1 MYLSLLETVKPYV
14 MESLRMP
21 ALPALLLFS
30 HTLDCSGD
38 FSVIVCDCWL
48 ELKFLSAE
56 HAQDQVH
63 SKFQFAFYFGFYIQ
77 VLAAVRLRKLWR
89 QLLMMKLTDTSA
101 QVRDDERHRA
111 EQNALEA
118 KLSRGLVE
126 FVHNT
131 TVFSI
136 KRLLPGDL
144 KVTSIL
150 HCIHTN
156 IIPQRCYMLEQG
168 ETWKH

>member
-63 SKFQFAFYFGFYIQ
+63 ISICLQLWIFFQ
-77 VLAAVRLRKLWR
+77 VLSAVRLRKLWR
-89 QLLMMKLTDTSA
+89 QLLLMKLTDTSA

-144 KVTSIL
+144 KVTCIL
-150 HCIHTN
+150 HCILAN
-156 IIPQRCYMLEQG
+156 IISPRCYM
-168 ETWKH
+168 

>member
-1 MYLSLLETVKPYV
+1 M
-14 MESLRMP
+14 
-21 ALPALLLFS
+21 
-30 HTLDCSGD
+30 
-38 FSVIVCDCWL
+38 
-48 ELKFLSAE
+48 
-56 HAQDQVH
+56 
-63 SKFQFAFYFGFYIQ
+63 
-77 VLAAVRLRKLWR
+77 LAAVRLRKLWR

-101 QVRDDERHRA
+101 QVRDDERHKA

-144 KVTSIL
+144 KVTCIL
-150 HCIHTN
+150 HDIQSMQIFSPEGAICGSRAKHGNSRGEPIGRGFYPIAT
-156 IIPQRCYMLEQG
+156 PYQG
-168 ETWKH
+168 RHEVVCKCHSQLCKI

>member
-1 MYLSLLETVKPYV
+1 M
-14 MESLRMP
+14 
-21 ALPALLLFS
+21 
-30 HTLDCSGD
+30 
-38 FSVIVCDCWL
+38 
-48 ELKFLSAE
+48 
-56 HAQDQVH
+56 
-63 SKFQFAFYFGFYIQ
+63 
-77 VLAAVRLRKLWR
+77 LAAVRLRKLWR

-150 HCIHTN
+150 HCIHKN
-156 IIPQRCYMLEQG
+156 IISPRCYMLEQG
-168 ETWKH
+168 ETWKLWRQIR